1 MSSEEAI
8 EYDEY
13 EETIEYDD
21 PVPDWHWEIIE
32 ERMARYEKEGMQGTP
47 WEEVK
52 KELFDLLF
60 SRKLLKK

>member
-13 EETIEYDD
+13 EKTIEYDD

-32 ERMARYEKEGMQGTP
+32 ERMARYEKEGWPGRP
-47 WEEVK
+47 WEEFE
-52 KELFDLLF
+52 KELLE
-60 SRKLLKK
+60 KLNKLMKD